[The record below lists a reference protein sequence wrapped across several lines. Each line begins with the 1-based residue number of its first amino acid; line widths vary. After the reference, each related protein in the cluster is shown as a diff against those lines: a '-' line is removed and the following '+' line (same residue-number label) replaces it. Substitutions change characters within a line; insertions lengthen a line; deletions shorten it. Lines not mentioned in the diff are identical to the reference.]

1 MTTVDV
7 IQIFKSMK
15 NRPSW
20 EEYFMMMSYLSTTRS
35 TCDRLHVGC
44 VIVKDNIVLSTGY
57 NGFIA
62 GAPHVGYVRDGH
74 EQLTI
79 HAETNAVC
87 HGAKEGGRGLKGS
100 TAYVT
105 HYCCINCAKL
115 LISSGIK
122 EIIYA
127 EDYKNDELVKSLCE
141 MAGVKIRKF
150 NPYNENAYV

>member
-1 MTTVDV
+1 MSVNDI
-7 IQIFKSMK
+7 IQNLKTLK
-15 NRPSW
+15 ERPSW
-20 EEYFMMMSYLSTTRS
+20 EEYFMMMAYLSTTRS
-35 TCDRLHVGC
+35 TCERLHVGC

-57 NGFIA
+57 NGFIS
-62 GAPHVGYVRDGH
+62 GTPHVGYIRDGH

-87 HGAKEGGRGLKGS
+87 HGVKEGGRGFKDS

-115 LISSGIK
+115 LISAGVK

-127 EDYKNDELVKSLCE
+127 EDYKNDELVEPLCRI
-141 MAGVKIRKF
+141 ANVKIKKF
-150 NPYNENAYV
+150 KMK